1 MKIKILPSLAMLLIT
16 AQGSYAA
23 TIQSRPLKLSSE
35 YEEDMNSKI
44 DAQTKEIQQLLGRI
58 ELLEHSLA
66 QLKERIDII
75 DGPAAPVATKQVTAS
90 VPVQHAEDN
99 IAEDDIF
106 NEPISKKPIP
116 PAVVVPQIGGE
127 KAAGIAKSQNAD
139 ESKEKKLY
147 DAALAALKDSRL
159 EIAEE
164 KFSSFI
170 KDYPKSQLQ
179 SNAYF
184 WYGETFF
191 KRNMYDKAAINY
203 LKGYKQYPK
212 GSKAADSL
220 LKLALSLGELKKKT
234 ESCTMLEK
242 LDAEFP
248 NRPASSI
255 KRAKDAKVKFGCK

>member
-1 MKIKILPSLAMLLIT
+1 MKVKILPTLLMLLLLP
-16 AQGSYAA
+16 QGAHAA

-35 YEEDMNSKI
+35 YQDDIASKI
-44 DAQTKEIQQLLGRI
+44 DSQTKEIQQLLGRI
-58 ELLEHSLA
+58 EVLEHTLA
-66 QLKERIDII
+66 QLKERVDII
-75 DGPAAPVATKQVTAS
+75 DGPATQTVTQAQVPAPIKQT
-90 VPVQHAEDN
+90 EEN
-99 IAEDDIF
+99 IVEDDIF
-106 NEPISKKPIP
+106 NEPVTKKQAAPVAPIP
-116 PAVVVPQIGGE
+116 PVAIE
-127 KAAGIAKSQNAD
+127 KASGPAKASNAD

-147 DAALAALKDSRL
+147 DAALAALKDNRL
-159 EIAEE
+159 DIAEE

-170 KDYPKSQLQ
+170 KDYPKSGLQ

-191 KRNMYDKAAINY
+191 KRNLYDKAAINY
-203 LKGYKQYPK
+203 LKGHKQYPK

-234 ESCTMLEK
+234 ESCTMLDK